1 MHRLL
6 VKVGDA
12 TDKSVYPEKKPR
24 RSPKARLLFLVMIC
38 KLPHDIPVN
47 AILTIPTE
55 EFYQKYTYIYSAI
68 TFIMHSLQSNER
80 RKRLPSPATR

>member
-24 RSPKARLLFLVMIC
+24 RSPKARLFVFSN
-38 KLPHDIPVN
+38 DIEV
-47 AILTIPTE
+47 ALRVSFIP
-55 EFYQKYTYIYSAI
+55 
-68 TFIMHSLQSNER
+68 N
-80 RKRLPSPATR
+80 PD